1 MAFQTLTGDDWCNQM
16 YAYVNIFGWPAA
28 IFYAVVFIFNNYV
41 LMNMFIAVILEGFA
55 IENAAKEEKQVND
68 SRHARA
74 EVIIEEMYP
83 FPGAPGDG
91 GWLGPGGVAGAGA
104 LLEMY
109 INATRPRSVG
119 WFAFYW
125 GEAAALGMSGAAA
138 SEYTAWLK
146 AWGAARPW

>member
-1 MAFQTLTGDDWCNQM
+1 MSSAIKAVDSTRLVTLGDMAFSAEGAPLQCTLADGLDYYSLHPVPAKTAGMGLAALSAFYRGVIERLPDD
-16 YAYVNIFGWPAA
+16 G
-28 IFYAVVFIFNNYV
+28 
-41 LMNMFIAVILEGFA
+41 G
-55 IENAAKEEKQVND
+55 
-68 SRHARA
+68 